1 MSITP
6 SKDKLVAAL
15 EELRYRKIVKNQTD
29 FGSQLGYNRSYVSQL
44 INGSEPITAKVL
56 DIIQQKFGIN
66 RDWFYGLSDEMFL
79 PVKATPT
86 AIGHVEEP
94 RQRNYMTRE
103 EIEEMSRQV
112 KEMRFGSRVNKEP
125 WQNLLAELLEDV
137 DSLKERL
144 KKLEGKG

>member
-1 MSITP
+1 MNNIP
-6 SKDKLVAAL
+6 PKDKLVAAL
-15 EELRYRKIVKNQTD
+15 EELRYRKIVRNQTD
-29 FGSQLGYNRSYVSQL
+29 FGNQLGYSKSYFSNL
-44 INGSEPITAKVL
+44 MNGGEIITDKVV
-56 DIIQQKFGIN
+56 DAISTKYGFN